1 MHAAW
6 LLYFQISAGQDYGEA
21 AVVFLMVGGVAA
33 WLVPVVVL
41 TAIAQVG
48 KAVYA
53 NYSYVAGH
61 LRQSMLAVGESPVST
76 GQDYYL

>member
-1 MHAAW
+1 MQHSFDTSK
-6 LLYFQISAGQDYGEA
+6 FQQDYGEA
-21 AVVFLMVGGVAA
+21 AVVFLMGGGVAA

-48 KAVYA
+48 KEYA

-61 LRQSMLAVGESPVST
+61 L
-76 GQDYYL
+76 

>member
-1 MHAAW
+1 M
-6 LLYFQISAGQDYGEA
+6 D
-21 AVVFLMVGGVAA
+21 GGVAA

-48 KAVYA
+48 KEYA

-61 LRQSMLAVGESPVST
+61 L
-76 GQDYYL
+76 